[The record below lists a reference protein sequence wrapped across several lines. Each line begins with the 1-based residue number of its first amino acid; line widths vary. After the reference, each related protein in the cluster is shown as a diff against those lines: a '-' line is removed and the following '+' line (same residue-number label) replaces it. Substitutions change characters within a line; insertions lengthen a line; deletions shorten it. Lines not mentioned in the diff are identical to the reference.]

1 MAGCRLP
8 RRSRYRAL
16 GHHMNEAT
24 EPPATDR
31 RPVQVRRALPR
42 DADALAELRYA
53 FRSEQ
58 RPATESPEAFTARC
72 SNWMRPRLRGD
83 SRWTVWLA
91 EREGRIVGNLWM
103 QFVEKIPNPGPE
115 SELHAYVSNFFIVPG
130 ERNSGV
136 GTTILSAAV
145 EYCRAHH
152 VDTVFLW
159 PTQRSTPLY
168 QRIGFEIPADLLVL
182 ELREGKP
189 R

>member
-1 MAGCRLP
+1 MK
-8 RRSRYRAL
+8 
-16 GHHMNEAT
+16 
-24 EPPATDR
+24 EPIAIPPSSEGRPA
-31 RPVQVRRALPR
+31 VHVRRALPR

-53 FRSEQ
+53 FRLEQ
-58 RPATESPEAFTARC
+58 RPATESPDTFAARC

-91 EREGRIVGNLWM
+91 ERDGRIVGNVWM

-115 SELHAYVSNFFIVPG
+115 SELHAYISNFFIVPA

-136 GTTILSAAV
+136 GTQILSAAV
-145 EYCRAHH
+145 AYCRAHH

-168 QRIGFEIPADLLVL
+168 QRTGFEIPTDLLVL

>member
-1 MAGCRLP
+1 MK
-8 RRSRYRAL
+8 
-16 GHHMNEAT
+16 
-24 EPPATDR
+24 EPIAIPAISEGR
-31 RPVQVRRALPR
+31 QAVRVRRALPR

-53 FRSEQ
+53 FRLER

-91 EREGRIVGNLWM
+91 ERDGRIVGNLWL
-103 QFVEKIPNPGPE
+103 QIIEKIPNPGPE
-115 SELHAYVSNFFIVPG
+115 SELHAYISNFFIDPA

-136 GTTILSAAV
+136 GTKILSAAV
-145 EYCRAHH
+145 AHCRAHH
-152 VDTVFLW
+152 VDTVLLW

-168 QRIGFEIPADLLVL
+168 RRTGFEIPADLLAL

>member
-1 MAGCRLP
+1 M
-8 RRSRYRAL
+8 
-16 GHHMNEAT
+16 T
-24 EPPATDR
+24 EPIAMPPTSEDGPA
-31 RPVQVRRALPR
+31 VQVRRALPR
-42 DADALAELRYA
+42 DADALAELRYV
-53 FRSEQ
+53 FRNEQ
-58 RPATESPEAFTARC
+58 RPATESPEAFAARC

-91 EREGRIVGNLWM
+91 ERGGRIVGNLWM
-103 QFVEKIPNPGPE
+103 QLVEKIPNPGPE
-115 SELHAYVSNFFIVPG
+115 SELHAYISNFFIAPA

-136 GTTILSAAV
+136 GTKILSAAV
-145 EYCRAHH
+145 AYCRAHH

-168 QRIGFEIPADLLVL
+168 QRTGFEIPADLLVL